1 MRVYFDIGSL
11 MTAGGF
17 YRLKA
22 AELHAKAQTESNVL
36 ARTELELL
44 AQSYLRLA
52 EQADRNAQLDLTY
65 ETPPPRPAQ
74 QPPNEK

>member
-1 MRVYFDIGSL
+1 MTTGGS
-11 MTAGGF
+11 

-22 AELHAKAQTESNVL
+22 AELHAKAKTESNAL

-65 ETPPPRPAQ
+65 ETPPPRPIQQ